1 MPPVRAS
8 EINGDPRYE
17 RGGTVAVL
25 KRSCRRL
32 NSTMSDGRGPKR
44 GSTTRPMG
52 LLLRSR
58 RRPANGSFRMT
69 CSNRQARNA
78 MRCLTT
84 VTLTL
89 LVCLGTAA
97 TTAAQTAKDMIG
109 TWRLVSDVNT
119 ASDGGKVEPF
129 GHTPEGIAIFD
140 SGGHFAIV
148 ISRSDLQKFASNNRM
163 QGTPEENKA
172 IVQGSIGFFVM
183 YAVADDVIVQHIEG
197 GTWPSWMGTDQK
209 RTITS
214 FAKDEQTWTTVA
226 SFGGKS
232 ELRWRRVK

>member
-1 MPPVRAS
+1 MKVRNAARQND

-17 RGGTVAVL
+17 RGGTV
-25 KRSCRRL
+25 
-32 NSTMSDGRGPKR
+32 
-44 GSTTRPMG
+44 
-52 LLLRSR
+52 
-58 RRPANGSFRMT
+58 NGSFRMP

-148 ISRSDLQKFASNNRM
+148 ISRPDLPKFASNNRM

-172 IVQGSIGFFVM
+172 IVQGSIGFFGE
-183 YAVADDVIVQHIEG
+183 YAVADGVLVQHVEG
-197 GTWPSWMGTDQK
+197 GTWPSWLG
-209 RTITS
+209 RYRPE
-214 FAKDEQTWTTVA
+214 AYYCLLC
-226 SFGGKS
+226 G
-232 ELRWRRVK
+232 R